1 MVDVLDIPVCRDDR
15 IYPSGCR
22 PIGSCKLENSLVQ
35 VTEKGQNIE
44 SQISIISHDLRTPLT
59 VILGQAQ
66 LLLGAIEAEQKERAM
81 KSAQAIIVSAKKMS
95 GMIEDLTDAT
105 RHKTGR
111 LSLLRQMLDLE
122 QLVTDVIHGVAGA
135 LEVDRVRI
143 EASEGLPLVM
153 ADKERLERILINLL
167 TNALKYSAPNTEVT
181 LRLEPQGNEVV
192 ISIMDWG
199 VGISP
204 EDLPN
209 LFDEFYRSK
218 RVQETGGLGLGLYI
232 AKMLVE
238 AHGGR
243 IWVRSRLGIG
253 STFSFTLP
261 VAGEAP
267 PL

>member
-1 MVDVLDIPVCRDDR
+1 
-15 IYPSGCR
+15 
-22 PIGSCKLENSLVQ
+22 
-35 VTEKGQNIE
+35 
-44 SQISIISHDLRTPLT
+44 
-59 VILGQAQ
+59 
-66 LLLGAIEAEQKERAM
+66 
-81 KSAQAIIVSAKKMS
+81 MS